1 MLAALGVGTRPQQYT
16 LLLVVTPQVFH
27 IPLSWRKLSAVAE
40 TARALAADGS
50 SVLGAVGSSPQP
62 AAAKST
68 TEAAAS
74 RRRGEVTGKPA
85 AMESTLFE

>member
-1 MLAALGVGTRPQQYT
+1 MPAALGEGTRPQQYT

-40 TARALAADGS
+40 TARAPGVDGF

-68 TEAAAS
+68 MEAAAS
-74 RRRGEVTGKPA
+74 RRRGKVTGEPA
-85 AMESTLFE
+85 AMEPTLLE